1 MNNAEPVQSAAGDSE
16 APAGASPAPQPPNAK
31 DAAGGD
37 KSAISPF
44 YQLAEEGWEELV
56 KAAAKVQKAANAI
69 KKTERSVDGYN
80 IERTLNK
87 HKPHLMAEHLAGL
100 REHRK
105 TNEL

>member
-1 MNNAEPVQSAAGDSE
+1 MTDPESGPKEPPSAA
-16 APAGASPAPQPPNAK
+16 AGARPQPEQAV
-31 DAAGGD
+31 
-37 KSAISPF
+37 SSPPPQPSP
-44 YQLAEEGWEELV
+44 YQAAEEGWEELV
-56 KAAAKVQKAANAI
+56 RAAAKVQAAANAI

-105 TNEL
+105 TNKL